1 MSLLRAACLSIAIHL
16 LIYLVM
22 NIVPPEWAQSPFLEP
37 RPQSTVVEIIDRPFD
52 SKKSQQIV
60 RQPLVPE
67 KIKFHD
73 EAQARFLSEQK
84 QRVLLETKA
93 REIGLTQNRD
103 AAHPQRPTPP
113 KKETSNAAIDP
124 NGYEPIR
131 LPRPNELTEQGS
143 STVGEALPNDIA
155 LGSFTA
161 LNTDRFQFYS
171 FYARIEELVRF
182 RWETQVRNAVDSYDK
197 KYVAT
202 HIGRKNWVT
211 QIEFLITP
219 EGHLK
224 SAQIMKESGIKPFDQ
239 AAVFAFKDARF
250 FPNPPKE
257 MIGADGLIHVKYSF
271 NVYFEPT
278 AFASQ

>member
-1 MSLLRAACLSIAIHL
+1 MYLLRAAYLSITIHI
-16 LIYLVM
+16 LIYLM
-22 NIVPPEWAQSPFLEP
+22 MIFMPPEWTENPFSEAQKQTTEI
-37 RPQSTVVEIIDRPFD
+37 EIINRPFD
-52 SKKSQQIV
+52 AKKTQQIV

-67 KIKFHD
+67 KIKFRD
-73 EAQARFLSEQK
+73 EANARFLSEQQ
-84 QRVLLETKA
+84 QRVLLETRA
-93 REIGLTQNRD
+93 RETGLTQNRD
-103 AAHPQRPTPP
+103 SASPQPKTPP
-113 KKETSNAAIDP
+113 QKTAASDLQ
-124 NGYEPIR
+124 GYEPIR
-131 LPRPNELTEQGS
+131 LPRPNELTEQGP
-143 STVGEALPNDIA
+143 STVGESLPNDIA

-161 LNTDRFQFYS
+161 LNTDRFKYYS

-182 RWETQVRNAVDSYDK
+182 RWETEVRSAVASYDQ

-219 EGHLK
+219 DGHLK
-224 SAQIMKESGIKPFDQ
+224 SAKIMKESGISPFDK

-257 MIGADGLIHVKYSF
+257 MIEADGYIHIKYSF
-271 NVYFEPT
+271 NVYFEPS

>member
-1 MSLLRAACLSIAIHL
+1 MSLFRAAYFSLAIHI
-16 LIYLVM
+16 LIYLAM
-22 NIVPPEWAQSPFLEP
+22 QIIPPEWAQNPFVEAKIQP
-37 RPQSTVVEIIDRPFD
+37 TIVEIIDRPFD
-52 SKKSQQIV
+52 SKKTQQIV

-93 REIGLTQNRD
+93 RETGLTQNRE
-103 AAHPQRPTPP
+103 ASHPQPRTPP
-113 KKETSNAAIDP
+113 QKQTSASSKDL

-131 LPRPNELTEQGS
+131 LPRPNELTEQGA
-143 STVGEALPNDIA
+143 STVGEALPKDVA

-161 LNTDRFQFYS
+161 LNTDRFQYYS

-182 RWETQVRNAVDSYDK
+182 RWETQVRSAVDTYDR

-202 HIGRKNWVT
+202 HIGRKNWIT
-211 QIEFLITP
+211 QIEFLISP

-224 SAQIMKESGIKPFDQ
+224 SAQIMKESGIKLFDQ
-239 AAVFAFKDARF
+239 AAVFAFQDARF
-250 FPNPPKE
+250 FPNPPKDMVE
-257 MIGADGLIHVKYSF
+257 ADGMIHVKYSF

-278 AFASQ
+278 AFAAQ